1 MNLIAFLSKFGQ
13 NSEGKLKFKKIFE
26 TVFIY
31 GIALIL
37 FLIFDLLLNQ
47 FTDSVIFTFTVTIF
61 ILLLFQP
68 YLIHWLKKIFFRR
81 SYLLANKAQR
91 LLEKLNSDLNKA
103 THFDEVTDL
112 LFKTFDALFLEQP
125 YIFYILEDDKY
136 YPAHYHNVF
145 DEELLAFDL
154 KSEYLAGISLNS
166 LFVPQLSK
174 TKLPSEYI
182 EQAKRAELVH
192 LLPFQGHN
200 QIFAL
205 LLINVQKIPFWGER
219 EAWKVFEK
227 IQRKAGLILENTALI
242 VDLKNRNYQVHK
254 LLEVG
259 QKILSS
265 FEIKQVL
272 DFILQTLRKVAHYD
286 AAAIFLFDER
296 SGELKNINYDG
307 YPAHV
312 IENLHLKVGEGSIG
326 WVVQNKKLD
335 VIDDVRKADHY
346 YCLRDA
352 TRSQCSIPLIFDEKV
367 LGVICLESDR
377 LSYFNQ
383 QMVEMLQLFSQMAAI
398 AIHNA
403 NQFKILLEKQALEH
417 ELINASQ
424 IQKAL
429 LVQRFPRVGGLSIGA
444 VNIPS
449 KIVSG
454 DLYDV
459 IKYDDTTV
467 GLAIGDVSGKGAPAA
482 ITMALV
488 LAGLRSQRQFFMTT
502 CDVVYR
508 LNNLLYESSLEGNY
522 VSFFYALV
530 STQKNQVIFTNAGH
544 NPPIILRKDDSVE
557 RMKDGG
563 IVLGFQPNINFK
575 QKEFEFNHG
584 DIILMYTDGI
594 TEAMNEQ
601 EEEFGE
607 ERLIEVLKKNRHL
620 SVYELRQKIIQ
631 EVQQFSNKE
640 EYEDDMTLV
649 LCKYE

>member
-1 MNLIAFLSKFGQ
+1 MNLITFLSKFGQ
-13 NSEGKLKFKKIFE
+13 NSGGKLKVKKVFE

-31 GIALIL
+31 GVALFL

-47 FTDSVIFTFTVTIF
+47 FTDSVIFTFTLTIF
-61 ILLLFQP
+61 ILLIFQP
-68 YLIHWLKKIFFRR
+68 YLIHWLKKLFLRR
-81 SYLLANKAQR
+81 SYLLATKAQR

-103 THFDEVTDL
+103 THFDEVTGL

-166 LFVPQLSK
+166 LFVSQLSK
-174 TKLPSEYI
+174 TKLPSEFI

-200 QIFAL
+200 QIFAM
-205 LLINVQKIPFWGER
+205 LLINAQKIPFLGER
-219 EAWKVFEK
+219 EAWKIFEK

-265 FEIKQVL
+265 FDIKQIL

-296 SGELKNINYDG
+296 SGEIKNINYDG

-326 WVVQNKKLD
+326 WVVQNKTLD

-352 TRSQCSIPLIFDEKV
+352 TRSQCSIPLIFDDKV

-429 LVQRFPRVGGLSIGA
+429 LVQRFPRVGGLSISA

-459 IKYDDTTV
+459 IKYDETTV

-502 CDVVYR
+502 CDVIYR

-530 STQKNQVIFTNAGH
+530 STQKNCVIFTNAGH
-544 NPPIILRKDDSVE
+544 NPPIILRKDDQVE

-575 QKEFEFNHG
+575 QKEFEFNAG

-631 EVQQFSNKE
+631 EVQQFSNKK

>member
-1 MNLIAFLSKFGQ
+1 M
-13 NSEGKLKFKKIFE
+13 KLKKIFE
-26 TVFIY
+26 TIFIY
-31 GIALIL
+31 GVALVLFIA
-37 FLIFDLLLNQ
+37 FDLLLNR

-68 YLIHWLKKIFFRR
+68 YLIQGLKKLFLRR
-81 SYLLANKAQR
+81 TYLLATRAQR
-91 LLEKLNSDLNKA
+91 LLEKLNFDLNKA
-103 THFDEVTDL
+103 THFDEVTNL
-112 LFKTFDALFLEQP
+112 LFETFDQLFLEQP

-136 YPAHYHNVF
+136 YPAHYHNIF
-145 DEELLAFDL
+145 NDDLLAFDL
-154 KSEYLAGISLNS
+154 KSEYLSTVPTNS
-166 LFVPQLSK
+166 LLISK
-174 TKLPSEYI
+174 LNKTNFPVEFT
-182 EQAKRAELVH
+182 EQARKADLFH

-200 QIFAL
+200 QIFAF
-205 LLINVQKIPFWGER
+205 LLINVQKIPFLGER
-219 EAWKVFEK
+219 EAWKIFEK

-242 VDLKNRNYQVHK
+242 VDLQNRNYQVQK

-265 FEIKQVL
+265 FDIKQIL
-272 DFILQTLRKVAHYD
+272 DFILQTLRKVTHYD
-286 AAAIFLFDER
+286 AAAIFLFDEH
-296 SGELKNINYDG
+296 SGELKNISYDG
-307 YPAHV
+307 YRPEV

-326 WVVQNKKLD
+326 WVVQNKTLD
-335 VIDDVRKADHY
+335 VIDDVRKSDHY
-346 YCLRDA
+346 YCLREE
-352 TRSQCSIPLIFDEKV
+352 TRSQCAIPLIFDEKV
-367 LGVICLESDR
+367 LGVIGLESDR
-377 LSYFNQ
+377 LSYFNKQ
-383 QMVEMLQLFSQMAAI
+383 LVEMLQLFSQMAAI

-403 NQFKILLEKQALEH
+403 NQFKVQLEKQALEH

-429 LVQRFPRVGGLSIGA
+429 LVQRFPRIKGLSITA

-502 CDVVYR
+502 CDLVYR

-522 VSFFYALV
+522 VSFFYALI
-530 STQKNQVIFTNAGH
+530 STQKNRVIFTNAGH
-544 NPPIILRKDDSVE
+544 NPPIIVRKDGQVE

-563 IVLGFQPNINFK
+563 IVLGFQSDINFK
-575 QKEFEFNHG
+575 QKEFEFNAG

-607 ERLIEVLKKNRHL
+607 ARLIELLKKNRHL

-631 EVQQFSNKE
+631 EVQQFSHRE
-640 EYEDDMTLV
+640 EHEDDMTLV

>member
-1 MNLIAFLSKFGQ
+1 MNLISFLSKFGQ
-13 NSEGKLKFKKIFE
+13 NSGGNLKFKKIFE
-26 TVFIY
+26 TILIY
-31 GIALIL
+31 GVALLL
-37 FLIFDLLLNQ
+37 FISFDLLLNR
-47 FTDSVIFTFTVTIF
+47 FTDSVIFTFTVTIL

-68 YLIHWLKKIFFRR
+68 YLIKVLKKLFLRR
-81 SYLLANKAQR
+81 TYLLATRAQR

-112 LFKTFDALFLEQP
+112 LFKTFDHLFLEQS

-154 KSEYLAGISLNS
+154 KGEYLSGLPLNL
-166 LFVPQLSK
+166 LFVSQLNK
-174 TKLPSEYI
+174 TNLPREFI
-182 EQAKRAELVH
+182 NQAKRADLVH

-200 QIFAL
+200 QIFAF
-205 LLINVQKIPFWGER
+205 LLIDAHKIPFWGER
-219 EAWKVFEK
+219 EAWKIFEK

-242 VDLKNRNYQVHK
+242 VDLQNRNYQVHK

-265 FEIKQVL
+265 FDIKQIL

-307 YPAHV
+307 YEPQV

-326 WVVQNKKLD
+326 WVVQNKTLD
-335 VIDDVRKADHY
+335 VIDDVRKSDHY

-429 LVQRFPRVGGLSIGA
+429 LVQRFPRIKGLSISA

-459 IKYDDTTV
+459 IKYDETTV

-530 STQKNQVIFTNAGH
+530 STQKKRVIFTNAGH
-544 NPPIILRKDDSVE
+544 NPPIILRKDDRVE
-557 RMKDGG
+557 KMKDGG

-575 QKEFEFNHG
+575 QKEFEFNAG

-607 ERLIEVLKKNRHL
+607 KRLIEVLKKNRHL
-620 SVYELRQKIIQ
+620 PVYELRQKIIQ
-631 EVQQFSNKE
+631 EVQQFSHKE
-640 EYEDDMTLV
+640 EHEDDMTLV